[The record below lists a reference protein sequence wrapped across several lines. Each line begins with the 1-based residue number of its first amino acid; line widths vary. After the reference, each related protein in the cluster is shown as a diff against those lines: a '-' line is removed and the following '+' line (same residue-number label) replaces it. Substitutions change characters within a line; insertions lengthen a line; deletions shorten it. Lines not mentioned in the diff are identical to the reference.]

1 MRKQITIAIMLLIS
15 IVSTAQDIEKFV
27 SNQMQIYP
35 QDS

>member
-27 SNQMQIYP
+27 SKQMQIYP